1 MKEILM
7 SADFFCKNRMR
18 LANTLNKKSFAVVNS
33 NDEMI
38 RSADQ
43 YFPYRQNSDFFF
55 LTGIN
60 QEKSVLLLFPDF
72 PDEKMRE
79 VLFIR
84 ETSEKL
90 EKWEGHKLTPE
101 EASRISGI
109 KTVKKLD
116 ELESVLA
123 QFAFLAENIY
133 LNLYEN
139 PKIIPEFPSRDH
151 RFAEHLK
158 KNFPLHR
165 YERLSPL
172 IHNLRIVKAEEEIK
186 LIKEACRITGAAFD
200 KILKTIKPG
209 MNEYEVEAELTY
221 VFLLNG
227 SRGHAYQPII
237 ASGKNAC
244 ILHYNANSKECKD
257 GELLLMDFGAEY
269 GNYAADCSRT
279 VPVSGKFTKR
289 QRQVYDSVYHI
300 FKIARSMMKPG
311 KTINQVHKEVCSIWE
326 EEHIKLGL
334 YSREEKEKQN
344 KDSPLWQRYYMH
356 GTSHFLG
363 LDVHDVGSKDTE
375 FRPGMVITCEPGI
388 YIPEEELGIRLESNI
403 LITQS
408 GNIDL
413 MEDIPMDPDEIE
425 QIMRLR
431 N

>member
-1 MKEILM
+1 MKDILI
-7 SADFFCKNRMR
+7 SAEFFCKNRMR
-18 LANTLNKKSFAVVNS
+18 LANTLNKKSFAIVNS

-43 YFPYRQNSDFFF
+43 YYPYRQNSDFFF

-72 PDEKMRE
+72 PDEKMKE

-84 ETSEKL
+84 ETSEKI
-90 EKWEGHKLTPE
+90 EKWEGHKLTAE

-109 KTVKKLD
+109 KTVKKLN
-116 ELESVLA
+116 ELETVLA
-123 QFAFLAENIY
+123 QFAFLAEHIY
-133 LNLYEN
+133 INLYEN
-139 PKIIPEFPSRDH
+139 PKIIPELPSRDH
-151 RFAEHLK
+151 RFAESLK

-172 IHNLRIVKAEEEIK
+172 IHNLRIVKADEEIA
-186 LIKEACRITGAAFD
+186 LIKEACRITGEAFNR
-200 KILKTIKPG
+200 ILKIIKPG
-209 MNEYEVEAELTY
+209 MKEYEIEAELTY
-221 VFLLNG
+221 DFLRSG
-227 SRGHAYQPII
+227 ARGHAYQPII

-279 VPVSGKFTKR
+279 IPVNGKFTKR
-289 QRQVYDSVYHI
+289 QRQVYESVFHV
-300 FKIARSMMKPG
+300 FRTAKSMMKPG
-311 KTINQVHKEVCSIWE
+311 KTINQVHKEVCSLWE
-326 EEHIKLGL
+326 NEHIKLGL
-334 YSREEKEKQN
+334 YTKEDKERQN
-344 KDSPLWQRYYMH
+344 KENPLWQRYYMH

-363 LDVHDVGSKDTE
+363 LDVHDVGNKDTE

-403 LITQS
+403 LITQG

-413 MEDIPMDPDEIE
+413 MEGIPMDPDEIE
-425 QIMRLR
+425 QIMQHRD
-431 N
+431 